1 LIGFL
6 ASNLPLVAA
15 QKLEFY
21 VQRKFDPPMSIP
33 KPRNSFFESAEMK
46 AAYERVTERVIN
58 VLLTK
63 LTSNCFK
70 REMSILAI
78 LEEKNAALKRKQ
90 ADNSKL
96 KITDDS
102 CPGIAISNTNRKISI
117 NKAAF
122 NY

>member
-1 LIGFL
+1 LNGFL

-21 VQRKFDPPMSIP
+21 VQRKFVPPMSIP
-33 KPRNSFFESAEMK
+33 KGRNSLFESMEMK
-46 AAYERVTERVIN
+46 AAYDSVTESVIN

-70 REMSILAI
+70 REMSISDI
-78 LEEKNAALKRKQ
+78 LDGKITALRKKQEE
-90 ADNSKL
+90 NSKL
-96 KITDDS
+96 KIVDDS
-102 CPGIAISNTNRKISI
+102 CPGRAISYNNRKISI